1 MTIDSISTSTASQNY
16 LLAALPAAELS
27 RMLTKLINVEMV
39 FDTEL
44 YKFNKTIDS
53 VYFPLSGI
61 LSLLA
66 EVDKG
71 STTEVGIVG
80 REGMI
85 GLPIF
90 LGVKESHVAAVVQGT
105 GRAMRMNAADFQSE
119 CTRGGALNTV
129 LRRFANSMMVQISQ
143 SAVCFR
149 FHVIEQR
156 LARWLLMTS
165 DRMESNEFR
174 VTQTFLSNM
183 LGVRREAVN
192 RAAKSLEANSLV
204 SNRRNSITI
213 TDKLGLENASCICY
227 GLIRAEEKRAIRA
240 LNALQSH

>member
-1 MTIDSISTSTASQNY
+1 MAFDSISTSEAVRND
-16 LLAALPAAELS
+16 LLAALPADELS
-27 RMLTKLINVEMV
+27 RLLTKMTNVEMV

-44 YKFNKTIDS
+44 YKVGRPIES

-66 EVDKG
+66 TVDKG

-105 GRAMRMNAADFQSE
+105 GRAMRMDATDFQSE

-129 LRRFANSMMVQISQ
+129 LRRFANSMLVQISQ

-192 RAAKSLEANSLV
+192 RAAKELEANSLV

-213 TDKLGLENASCICY
+213 VDKQGLENASCVCY
-227 GLIRAEEKRAIRA
+227 GLIRAEEKLA
-240 LNALQSH
+240 LTTHQSH